1 MAAGAK
7 QKAIG
12 FFRREPVLVISF
24 VCAAASMAFVPPSEA
39 YGAYFDWKVLS
50 LLFCLMA
57 VVAGL
62 QECNVFAVFCQRL
75 LTGRKRM
82 GLLSL
87 ILVLLPFFASMLI
100 TLSLIHI

>member
-62 QECNVFAVFCQRL
+62 QQCGLFQVLSQRL
-75 LTGRKRM
+75 LSGRKQLR
-82 GLLSL
+82 LLY
-87 ILVLLPFFASMLI
+87 LVLTLLPFLRDANGWGF
-100 TLSLIHI
+100 

>member
-1 MAAGAK
+1 MREAAEINERKEGDGLAAGAK

-57 VVAGL
+57 GGGGSAMSSPCSAKGFL
-62 QECNVFAVFCQRL
+62 RDANGWGF
-75 LTGRKRM
+75 
-82 GLLSL
+82 
-87 ILVLLPFFASMLI
+87 
-100 TLSLIHI
+100 

>member
-50 LLFCLMA
+50 L
-57 VVAGL
+57 
-62 QECNVFAVFCQRL
+62 
-75 LTGRKRM
+75 
-82 GLLSL
+82 
-87 ILVLLPFFASMLI
+87 
-100 TLSLIHI
+100 SLIHI